1 MSKKNFLTVLVFVLL
16 AIIVVGCSEK
26 KSQIKIEKVLLFGDS
41 LMSGYGLPKD
51 DHLSVV
57 LEKSLKSDGYEIQI
71 FNSSISGNTSSDGLD
86 RIEDELS
93 DASYDLIIIGLG
105 ANDMLRRINPDQTK
119 QNLEDIINIIVNN
132 DIKII
137 LAGMVA
143 SPTNGLS
150 YKKKFDKIYP
160 DLSKKF
166 ELELIPFL
174 LKGVALNPSLN
185 QTDGIHPNEK
195 GVLIISET
203 LKNSIIKLNW
213 TNLLEIKF

>member
-1 MSKKNFLTVLVFVLL
+1 MKRPLRIIILSLISILL
-16 AIIVVGCSEK
+16 ISCSEK

-41 LMSGYGLPKD
+41 LMSGFGLLED

-57 LEKSLKSDGYEIQI
+57 LEKSLKFDGYEIQI
-71 FNSSISGNTSSDGLD
+71 FNGSISGDTSLDGLD

-119 QNLEDIINIIVNN
+119 QNLEDIINIIISNN
-132 DIKII
+132 IEII

-185 QTDGIHPNEK
+185 QADGIHPNEK

-203 LKNSIIKLNW
+203 LKDSILKLN
-213 TNLLEIKF
+213 

>member
-1 MSKKNFLTVLVFVLL
+1 MSKKNFLRVLVFVLV
-16 AIIVVGCSEK
+16 AAIVVGCSEK

-41 LMSGYGLPKD
+41 LMSGYGLPED

-57 LEKSLKSDGYEIQI
+57 LEKSLKSDKYEIQI
-71 FNSSISGNTSSDGLD
+71 FNGSISGDTSSDGLD
-86 RIEDELS
+86 RIENELS
-93 DASYDLIIIGLG
+93 DTSYDLIIIGLG

-119 QNLEDIINIIVNN
+119 QNLEDIINIMRSNN
-132 DIKII
+132 IKII
-137 LAGMVA
+137 LAGMIA
-143 SPTNGLS
+143 SPTNGLN

-185 QTDGIHPNEK
+185 QADGIHPNEK
-195 GVLIISET
+195 GVLIIAET
-203 LKNSIIKLNW
+203 IKKSITNFLKK
-213 TNLLEIKF
+213 

>member
-1 MSKKNFLTVLVFVLL
+1 MKRPLGIIILSLISILL
-16 AIIVVGCSEK
+16 ISCSEK

-41 LMSGYGLPKD
+41 LMSGFGLPED

-57 LEKSLKSDGYEIQI
+57 LEKSLKFDGYEIQI
-71 FNSSISGNTSSDGLD
+71 FNGSISGDTSLDGLD

-119 QNLEDIINIIVNN
+119 QNLEDIINIIMSNN
-132 DIKII
+132 IEII

-185 QTDGIHPNEK
+185 QADGIHPNEK

-203 LKNSIIKLNW
+203 LKDSILKLN
-213 TNLLEIKF
+213 

>member
-71 FNSSISGNTSSDGLD
+71 FNSSISGNTSLDGLD

-203 LKNSIIKLNW
+203 LKNSIIKLN
-213 TNLLEIKF
+213 

>member
-1 MSKKNFLTVLVFVLL
+1 MSKKNFLRVLVFVLV
-16 AIIVVGCSEK
+16 AAIVVGCSEK

-41 LMSGYGLPKD
+41 LMSGYGLPED

-57 LEKSLKSDGYEIQI
+57 LEKSLKSDGNEIQI
-71 FNSSISGNTSSDGLD
+71 FNGSISGDTSSDGLD

-203 LKNSIIKLNW
+203 LKNSIIKLN
-213 TNLLEIKF
+213 

>member
-1 MSKKNFLTVLVFVLL
+1 MSKKNFLRVLVFVLV
-16 AIIVVGCSEK
+16 AAIVVGCSEK

-41 LMSGYGLPKD
+41 LMSGYGLPED

-57 LEKSLKSDGYEIQI
+57 LEKSLKSEGYEIQI
-71 FNSSISGNTSSDGLD
+71 FNGSISGDTSLDGLD

-93 DASYDLIIIGLG
+93 DVSYDLIIIGLG

-119 QNLEDIINIIVNN
+119 QNLEDIINIIISNN
-132 DIKII
+132 IKII

-160 DLSKKF
+160 NLSKKF

-185 QTDGIHPNEK
+185 QADGIHPNEK

-203 LKNSIIKLNW
+203 IKKSITNFLKK
-213 TNLLEIKF
+213 

>member
-1 MSKKNFLTVLVFVLL
+1 MKKLL
-16 AIIVVGCSEK
+16 GIIILSLISILSISCSEK
-26 KSQIKIEKVLLFGDS
+26 KSQIKIEKILLFGDS
-41 LMSGYGLPKD
+41 LMSGYGLPEE

-57 LEKSLKSDGYEIQI
+57 LEKSLKSEGYEIQI
-71 FNSSISGNTSSDGLD
+71 FNGSISGDTSLDGLD

-93 DASYDLIIIGLG
+93 DVSYDLIIIGLG

-119 QNLEDIINIIVNN
+119 QNLEDIIKIITSNN
-132 DIKII
+132 IKII

-143 SPTNGLS
+143 SPTNGLT
-150 YKKKFDKIYP
+150 YKKKFDKIYL

-185 QTDGIHPNEK
+185 QADGIHPNEK
-195 GVLIISET
+195 GVLIITET
-203 LKNSIIKLNW
+203 IKKGITNFLKK
-213 TNLLEIKF
+213 

>member
-41 LMSGYGLPKD
+41 LMSGYGLPED

-57 LEKSLKSDGYEIQI
+57 LEKSLKSDKYEIQI
-71 FNSSISGNTSSDGLD
+71 FNGSISGDTSSDGLD

-93 DASYDLIIIGLG
+93 DTSYDLIIIGLG

-119 QNLEDIINIIVNN
+119 QNLEDIINIITSNN
-132 DIKII
+132 IKII
-137 LAGMVA
+137 LAGMIA
-143 SPTNGLS
+143 SPTNGLN

-185 QTDGIHPNEK
+185 QADGIHPNEK

-203 LKNSIIKLNW
+203 IKKSI
-213 TNLLEIKF
+213 TNYSKK

>member
-1 MSKKNFLTVLVFVLL
+1 VSKKNFLRVLVFVLV
-16 AIIVVGCSEK
+16 AAIVVGCSEK

-41 LMSGYGLPKD
+41 LMSGYGLPED

-57 LEKSLKSDGYEIQI
+57 LEKSLKSDKYEIQI
-71 FNSSISGNTSSDGLD
+71 FNGSISGDTSSDGLD
-86 RIEDELS
+86 RIENELS
-93 DASYDLIIIGLG
+93 DTSYDLIIIGLG

-119 QNLEDIINIIVNN
+119 QNLEDIINIITSNN
-132 DIKII
+132 IKII
-137 LAGMVA
+137 LAGMIA
-143 SPTNGLS
+143 SPTNGLN

-185 QTDGIHPNEK
+185 QADGIHPNEK
-195 GVLIISET
+195 GVLIITET
-203 LKNSIIKLNW
+203 IKKGITNFLKK
-213 TNLLEIKF
+213 

>member
-1 MSKKNFLTVLVFVLL
+1 MSKKNFLRVLVFVLV
-16 AIIVVGCSEK
+16 AAIVVGCSEK

-41 LMSGYGLPKD
+41 LMSGYGLPED
-51 DHLSVV
+51 DHLSVI
-57 LEKSLKSDGYEIQI
+57 LEKSLKSDKYEIQI
-71 FNSSISGNTSSDGLD
+71 FNGSISGDTSSDGLD

-93 DASYDLIIIGLG
+93 DTSYDLIIIGLG

-119 QNLEDIINIIVNN
+119 QNLEDIINIITSNN
-132 DIKII
+132 IKII
-137 LAGMVA
+137 LAGMIA
-143 SPTNGLS
+143 SPTNGLN

-185 QTDGIHPNEK
+185 QADGIHPNEK
-195 GVLIISET
+195 GVLIIAET
-203 LKNSIIKLNW
+203 IKKSITNFLKK
-213 TNLLEIKF
+213 

>member
-1 MSKKNFLTVLVFVLL
+1 MKRPLGIIILSLISILL
-16 AIIVVGCSEK
+16 ISCSEK

-119 QNLEDIINIIVNN
+119 QNLEDIIDIIVNN

-203 LKNSIIKLNW
+203 LKNSIIKLN
-213 TNLLEIKF
+213 

>member
-1 MSKKNFLTVLVFVLL
+1 MFKKNFSIVLVFIL
-16 AIIVVGCSEK
+16 AAVIVVGCSEK

-41 LMSGYGLPKD
+41 LMSGYGLPED

-57 LEKSLKSDGYEIQI
+57 LEKSLKSDGNEIQI
-71 FNSSISGNTSSDGLD
+71 FNGSISGDTSSDGLD

-185 QTDGIHPNEK
+185 QADGIHPNEK

-203 LKNSIIKLNW
+203 LKDSILKLN
-213 TNLLEIKF
+213 